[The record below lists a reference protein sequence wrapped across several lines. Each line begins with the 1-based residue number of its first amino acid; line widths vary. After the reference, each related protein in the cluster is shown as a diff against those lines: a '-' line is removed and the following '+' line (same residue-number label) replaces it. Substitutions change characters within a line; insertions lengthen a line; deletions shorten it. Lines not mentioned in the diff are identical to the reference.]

1 MNDRAKVKSTL
12 ILVSLYLMNQW
23 IRAIHL
29 IASGQF
35 MVYKYCG
42 DMRVSRYIF
51 IGCEYGLDLLS
62 KKYILFNS
70 NEQNAHPLS
79 MHTLLRKAFNLANYR
94 SLTQHTIYTLL
105 YQLYSMSAL
114 LQEAALTATTSTT
127 CGSLLPQLQLHL
139 CADGSL
145 LQLLQLL
152 EPRLHPMCSFPREG
166 YLALMMGS
174 AIEHHHGYYQLRAV
188 YIPHPYA
195 WDLES
200 HHTQDPH
207 APSKSPARGFVKHA
221 AMQTSMEVVFGT
233 RQLGHDDLHRFHKF
247 SSILLYD
254 CPGFQSQ
261 YSYGR
266 VRVWSRFCGT
276 LISSFVVSARSLIC
290 SWSRGLLGLF

>member
-145 LQLLQLL
+145 LPPSGATTSSHVQLSTR
-152 EPRLHPMCSFPREG
+152 RLPCLDDGECHRAPSWILPIACSLHTTSLRQGPHIASHTESPCSF
-166 YLALMMGS
+166 
-174 AIEHHHGYYQLRAV
+174 
-188 YIPHPYA
+188 
-195 WDLES
+195 
-200 HHTQDPH
+200 
-207 APSKSPARGFVKHA
+207 
-221 AMQTSMEVVFGT
+221 
-233 RQLGHDDLHRFHKF
+233 
-247 SSILLYD
+247 
-254 CPGFQSQ
+254 
-261 YSYGR
+261 
-266 VRVWSRFCGT
+266 
-276 LISSFVVSARSLIC
+276 
-290 SWSRGLLGLF
+290 